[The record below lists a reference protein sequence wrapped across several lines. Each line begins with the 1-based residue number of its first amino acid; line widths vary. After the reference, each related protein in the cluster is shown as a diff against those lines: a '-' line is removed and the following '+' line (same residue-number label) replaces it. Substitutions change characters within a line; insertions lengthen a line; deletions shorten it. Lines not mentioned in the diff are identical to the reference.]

1 MARKWIYLNEQDIT
15 PSETEAKK
23 PDTTGKDTTP
33 EAQANTTRE
42 LDRSQKTH
50 MQNAKYHAGKMKD
63 ELLAAKDEYIQKKAS
78 QIAEKKAAALQAKGE
93 DASILDEEND
103 DASIVNGKSSDETKK
118 ELKPEDIKNEKD
130 KQPLNEFVSL
140 LNLFKK

>member
-1 MARKWIYLNEQDIT
+1 MAKKWIYLYEQDVA

-23 PDTTGKDTTP
+23 PDTTGRNTTP

-42 LDRSQKTH
+42 LDKSQKTH
-50 MQNAKYHAGKMKD
+50 MQNARYYAGRMKD
-63 ELLAAKDEYIQKKAS
+63 ELVAAKDEFIQKKAS
-78 QIAEKKAAALQAKGE
+78 QVAEKKAAALQAKGE
-93 DASILDEEND
+93 DSSILDEEND

-130 KQPLNEFVSL
+130 KQPLQEFVNL
-140 LNLFKK
+140 FNLFKK